1 MIMIRTRVGCHL
13 VPKHIEIR
21 ALYDQDKPGIEQV
34 NWSGS
39 EQIQARVLYSP
50 DKPGIK
56 QVK

>member
-1 MIMIRTRVGCHL
+1 
-13 VPKHIEIR
+13 
-21 ALYDQDKPGIEQV
+21 V

-56 QVK
+56 QVKWSGSELIENIPPTTVVLI